1 MTLLGFCK
9 NHEHLFI
16 YGAGKRGVSVKN
28 MIGQHG
34 FQVEAYIVS
43 HIDSSQKQIE
53 SIDILSFE
61 QWKKTY
67 GDLNG
72 GILIAVSDKYVN
84 EITHTLLSAGIKSF
98 FCANN
103 ETCQEFRRETDT
115 VKLHDLLN
123 SVEPVSRLFGF
134 DRGTP
139 IDRYYM
145 DKFLTEN
152 AIAMPNPQ
160 NTFEVGESIY
170 SEKFYENAN
179 HEILMFDKGMDL
191 TKPETVRQNYYDV
204 FICTQVFNFIYDVK
218 AAIRG
223 AFSLLRDGGV
233 MLCTVAGNIS
243 QVSRSDMENYGHF
256 WGFTYLGIQRLVEET
271 FGEQNV
277 KVCPYGNAMAA
288 TAFIQGVAVEDLE
301 EKEKLDMIDPDYAIT
316 VGIVAKKRG

>member
-1 MTLLGFCK
+1 MTLFGFCK

-34 FQVEAYIVS
+34 FQIGAYIVS
-43 HIDSSQKQIE
+43 YTDSNPPKIEGIDV
-53 SIDILSFE
+53 LSLE
-61 QWKKTY
+61 QWKKIY
-67 GDLNG
+67 GEVNG
-72 GILIAVSDKYVN
+72 GVLIAVSDKYVN

-103 ETCQEFRRETDT
+103 ETCQAFRRETDT
-115 VKLHDLLN
+115 VKSHDFLN

-145 DKFLTEN
+145 EKFLAWNSIE
-152 AIAMPNPQ
+152 MSNPK
-160 NTFEVGESIY
+160 NTFEVGDSTY
-170 SEKFYENAN
+170 SEKFYKDAN
-179 HEILMFDKGMDL
+179 HEVLMFDKGMDL
-191 TKPETVRQNYYDV
+191 TKPETIRRNYYDV

-223 AFSLLRDGGV
+223 AFSLLRPGGV

-256 WGFTYLGIQRLVEET
+256 WGFTYLGIQRLVEEV
-271 FGEQNV
+271 FGAQNV
-277 KVCPYGNAMAA
+277 KVFPYGNAMAA
-288 TAFIQGVAVEDLE
+288 TAFIQGIAIEDL
-301 EKEKLDMIDPDYAIT
+301 KAVDRLDDIDPEYAIT
-316 VGIVAKKRG
+316 VGIVAKKHE